1 MRNRIKKLWVLDAAW
16 IGDGPALQPHRESLH
31 HWCLTET
38 LLFWRLPGPAGH
50 KTQFFESSFFSVCF
64 WSGFRLAKEK
74 WWVTGNRNSRRC
86 HGSKCHAGP
95 TGQDGTFAKRSL
107 LKLVKRQVESLT
119 NWGLNC
125 YSKVLSTH
133 NFPTMIWAQNRVMM
147 FIQNPHLS
155 KKM

>member
-1 MRNRIKKLWVLDAAW
+1 MNRGWTSPAATQSKSASLTSYRDPAVLGW
-16 IGDGPALQPHRESLH
+16 FYSIV
-31 HWCLTET
+31 
-38 LLFWRLPGPAGH
+38 WRLPGPAGH
-50 KTQFFESSFFSVCF
+50 NTQFFESSFFSVCF
-64 WSGFRLAKEK
+64 WSGFQLAKEK
-74 WWVTGNRNSRRC
+74 SWVTGNHNSRRC

-95 TGQDGTFAKRSL
+95 TGRACTFTKTSL

-119 NWGLNC
+119 NRGLNC